1 MNVRLTQAQKIQLLN
16 SQDVY
21 NIMQQILLREN
32 KIGRNQEHFWII
44 GLDNQNKILFIELIG
59 LGTVNRVNANP
70 PDVFRMGIY
79 KLAVK
84 VILVHNHPS
93 GNLSPSDADINLTD
107 RMLKVGNI
115 INIDVIEHL
124 IISENDYTSF
134 ADEGILKEL
143 KENGRYEI
151 IDSEKAEMQAYKD
164 GLEKK
169 RLLKEN
175 KIEIAKK
182 LKKEGMDSEFIKK
195 VTGLANRDIQK
206 I

>member
-16 SQDVY
+16 SEDVY
-21 NIMQQILLREN
+21 KIMQQILLREN
-32 KIGRNQEHFWII
+32 KIGRNQEHFWVI
-44 GLDNQNKILFIELIG
+44 GLDNQNKILFIEQIG

-84 VILVHNHPS
+84 MILVHNHPS

-124 IISENDYTSF
+124 IISEKDYTSF

-151 IDSEKAEMQAYKD
+151 IDSDKAELQAYKA

-169 RLLKEN
+169 R
-175 KIEIAKK
+175 IEKQKAITIGKK
-182 LKKEGMDSEFIKK
+182 LKKEGIDDEFIKK
-195 VTGLANRDIQK
+195 VTGLANRDIK
-206 I
+206 KL